1 MYLLD
6 TNIWLERLL
15 GQEHSE
21 DVGEFLSRIDSDQ
34 LFITDFSFHS
44 VCLILTRL
52 SRRQLA
58 TDFIQDLFITGGVR
72 LLSMHPEEMGSVIS
86 AAHQLSLDFDDA
98 YQYVVAERHNLLLV
112 SFDNDFVHTA
122 RGRKTPAEILAQ
134 L

>member
-21 DVGEFLSRIDSDQ
+21 DVGELLGAIDSDQ

-52 SRRQLA
+52 KRPQSA
-58 TDFIQDLFITGGVR
+58 IDFVHDLFVKGRVGLLTVR
-72 LLSMHPEEMGSVIS
+72 PEEMESVIS
-86 AAHQLSLDFDDA
+86 LMGKFNLDFDDA
-98 YQYVVAERHNLLLV
+98 YQYLVAERQDLELV
-112 SFDNDFVHTA
+112 SFDSDFVHTA
-122 RGRKTPAEILAQ
+122 RGRKTPAEVLKQ

>member
-21 DVGEFLSRIDSDQ
+21 DVGEFLSKIDSSQ

-44 VCLILTRL
+44 VCLILT
-52 SRRQLA
+52 QLKRPQSA
-58 TDFIQDLFITGGVR
+58 IDFVHDLFVKGRVG
-72 LLSMHPEEMGSVIS
+72 LLSVRPAEME
-86 AAHQLSLDFDDA
+86 SLIGLMEKFNLNFDDA
-98 YQYVVAERHNLLLV
+98 YQYLVAERQDLELV
-112 SFDNDFVHTA
+112 SFDSDFVHTA
-122 RGRKTPAEILAQ
+122 RGRKTPAEVLKH